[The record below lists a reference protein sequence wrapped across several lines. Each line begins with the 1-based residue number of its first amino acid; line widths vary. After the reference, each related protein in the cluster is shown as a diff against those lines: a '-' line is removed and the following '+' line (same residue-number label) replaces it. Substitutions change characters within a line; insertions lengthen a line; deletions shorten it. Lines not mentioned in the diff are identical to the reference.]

1 MWQAS
6 WRSGVVE
13 WVGNEIAMEGENGK
27 AGLRANEDIEEVG
40 DPGSVDP

>member
-13 WVGNEIAMEGENGK
+13 WVGNEIAMERENGK
-27 AGLRANEDIEEVG
+27 AGVRTNEEREEIEG
-40 DPGSVDP
+40 PGSVSP